1 MSWFWEIILSIKSN
15 LTMTRFEKS
24 NTLLNESKQY
34 LTNGEGSSG
43 RTALYP
49 IFVDHAKG
57 SRLFDVDGNEFIDF
71 MLGYGPLILGHCH
84 PRVVKSVTEQA
95 QKSLVHGYCN
105 ELELDVCRKIVSLVP
120 SVEQVKLNVTGS
132 EAVQAAV
139 RLARAYTGRSKVLK
153 FMGNY
158 HGWMDNLLISGAA
171 TKQELMGPCNAP
183 NSVLISKG
191 QPESVLSDILVSHF
205 NDIDRVEEL
214 IHQNPDEIA
223 AILTEPMMT
232 NAHIIPPKEGFLAKL
247 KSLAS
252 KHGILLIFDE
262 VVSGFRVAKGGGQEY
277 FGVEPDITVF
287 GKALG
292 GGLPVS
298 AVGASAKIMQAFVDG
313 GAIHLGTFNSNPLA
327 LAAANATL
335 DELIEDTDAFARM
348 NRLGW
353 RLQEGIVT
361 IFSEKG
367 IPVRTQGTENLFATM
382 FTESPDDNFADTCNL
397 DKDFLSRF
405 KRALYDRGI
414 MVRPE
419 ARDIWYL
426 STTHTDA
433 DIDRCLEVLRDIGKE
448 L

>member
-1 MSWFWEIILSIKSN
+1 MFLSWVIILSIKSN
-15 LTMTRFEKS
+15 LIMFKFDKS
-24 NTLLNESKQY
+24 VALLNKSKQY
-34 LTNGEGSSG
+34 FTNGEGSSG

-49 IFVDHAKG
+49 IYVDHAKG

-84 PRVVKSVTEQA
+84 PRVVKSISEQA
-95 QKSLVHGYCN
+95 QKQLVHGCCH
-105 ELELDVCRKIVSLVP
+105 ELELDLCRKIVSLIP
-120 SVEQVKLNVTGS
+120 SIEQIKLNVTGT

-139 RLARAYTGRSKVLK
+139 RLARAYTGRSKVIK

-158 HGWMDNLLISGAA
+158 HGWIDNLLISGAA
-171 TKQELMGPCNAP
+171 TKPELMGRRNAP

-214 IHQNPDEIA
+214 ILQNPGEIA

-247 KSLAS
+247 KALAS

-262 VVSGFRVAKGGGQEY
+262 VVSGFRVAMTGGQGY
-277 FGVEPDITVF
+277 YGVEPDITVF

-292 GGLPVS
+292 GGLPIS
-298 AVGASAKIMQAFVDG
+298 AVGASTEIMKTFVDG
-313 GAIHLGTFNSNPLA
+313 GAIHLGTFNSNSLA
-327 LAAANATL
+327 VAAANAAL
-335 DELIEDTDAFARM
+335 DELMHDVDAFRRM
-348 NRLGW
+348 NRLGQ

-361 IFSEKG
+361 IFSERG
-367 IPVRTQGTENLFATM
+367 IPVRTQGTESLFATM
-382 FTESPDDNFADTCNL
+382 FTESPVDNFADTFNL
-397 DKDFLSRF
+397 DKDLLSRF
-405 KRALYDRGI
+405 KRGLYDRGI

-426 STTHTDA
+426 STAHTDA
-433 DIDRCLEVLRDIGKE
+433 DIDQCLEILLDIAKE